1 MYKHQ
6 FVGAHAAIGT
16 VVRTPDQRHPIAVGP
31 AERRR
36 NRFGESAGDGSGRL
50 KIDARVSEGMNL
62 ICAAA
67 NTLKLVEFIGDV
79 ESMLARGGIEAER

>member
-6 FVGAHAAIGT
+6 FVGAHAAI
-16 VVRTPDQRHPIAVGP
+16 VRTPDQRHPTAVGP
-31 AERRR
+31 AEEEETDSEKRPVT
-36 NRFGESAGDGSGRL
+36 EAEL
-50 KIDARVSEGMNL
+50 KIDALVSEGMNL

-79 ESMLARGGIEAER
+79 ESMLARNGIEAER